1 MARRHGPTRAAAAL
15 LMLCAA
21 GGAWAG
27 IFSDDEARKQ
37 VAEQRAR
44 ADALEARLSHVE
56 EQLNS
61 KSLLD
66 LYSAIEELKQEVTK
80 LQGDIDLINN
90 TLDGNAKRQRDMYL
104 DLDTRLRRFEQ
115 PGGAVPAAGMPATPD
130 PASAVP
136 AVTGATPQP
145 AVPVGAPAVV
155 ATVAPPLA
163 GGEDAAYEAAQ
174 TQRRAGS
181 YAAAIAGFQSFL
193 KQYPRSGL
201 APRAQYWVGDSYFNL
216 RDFKSAIAA
225 QETLVKSYPESPS
238 VPDALLNIAS
248 AQSELGDAAA
258 SKKTLKDI
266 VTRYPVS
273 DAADKARKRLEGGG
287 AKPQ

>member
-21 GGAWAG
+21 GSAWAG

-44 ADALEARLSHVE
+44 ADALEARLTHVE

-66 LYSAIEELKQEVTK
+66 LYGAIEELKQEVTK

-115 PGGAVPAAGMPATPD
+115 PDATPAAGAPGAVPDAAAGPLPA
-130 PASAVP
+130 
-136 AVTGATPQP
+136 GA
-145 AVPVGAPAVV
+145 AAAPSTAVV
-155 ATVAPPLA
+155 SVAPPLA

-174 TQRRAGS
+174 TQRRAGT
-181 YAAAIAGFQSFL
+181 YAAAIAGFQNFL

-225 QETLVKSYPESPS
+225 QETLVKTYPDSPS